1 MAEAPEISVLM
12 PTCCRSGF
20 WVQAVQSLLKQRF
33 TRWELI
39 VVEDGGSE
47 ESVGRGEV
55 ERLVAGFSDA
65 RIRYHRIEALGRP
78 GAVRNV
84 ALSMAQGAYV
94 FPLDDDD
101 ELEPACLETLW
112 RYLEEAPQLEAVITA
127 SVLIDAESRF
137 LAYPTNLGQTPE
149 GAFYLKAL
157 PEGREITWQDVY
169 EKISASVLPR
179 PSMLVRREALVA
191 VGGYDPDLTYW
202 EDAKLVVNL
211 LLRGLER
218 VRFLPLPL
226 YRYRL
231 HGQNLTRTDAQTT
244 RRWIEDKWAFFDWL
258 YALPVVPPGME
269 SRRQWEVEKIY
280 RDHLPPLMAQGQVA
294 LVRELLQEAWER
306 PGVDRTQLQKALG
319 PAFAECFP
327 SAGR

>member
-1 MAEAPEISVLM
+1 MAEAPAISVLM
-12 PTCCRSGF
+12 PTCRRSAF
-20 WVQAVQSLLKQRF
+20 FLQAVQSLLKQRF

-39 VVEDGGSE
+39 VVEDGRPE
-47 ESVGRGEV
+47 KPDALGEV
-55 ERLVAGFSDA
+55 ERLVEGFSDA
-65 RIRYHRIEALGRP
+65 RIRYHLIDEALGRP

-112 RYLEEAPQLEAVITA
+112 RHLEESPGLEAVITA
-127 SVLIDAESRF
+127 SVWIDAQSRF
-137 LAYPTNLGQTPE
+137 LAYPSSLGQTPE
-149 GAFYLKAL
+149 GAFYLKSL
-157 PEGREITWQDVY
+157 PQGRNMTWRDVY

-179 PSMLVRREALVA
+179 PSMLVRREALAA

-211 LLRGLER
+211 LLRGLDR

-226 YRYRL
+226 YRYRR

-258 YALPVVPPGME
+258 YALPVVPSGME

-306 PGVDRTQLQKALG
+306 PGVDRARLLSALG
-319 PAFAECFP
+319 PNFSGCFP
-327 SAGR
+327 